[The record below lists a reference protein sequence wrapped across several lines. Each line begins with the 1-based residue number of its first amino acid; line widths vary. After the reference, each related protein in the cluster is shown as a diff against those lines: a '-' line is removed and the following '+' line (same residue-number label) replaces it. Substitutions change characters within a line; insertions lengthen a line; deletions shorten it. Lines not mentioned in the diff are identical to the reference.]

1 MPSLAVPIAT
11 LCLLVSG
18 CGFMMIGPPAEKM
31 DLTSQNDAEENLKAI
46 RAMLADQQTRSAPSS
61 DKPFDEPLTPLPPSE
76 SKAMSEPQSSV
87 DLVTPFSVS
96 STGSI
101 NPPTKIPWTPPSISS
116 PGPPDRLFQPTTLWL
131 L

>member
-46 RAMLADQQTRSAPSS
+46 RAMLADQHARSAPSS

-101 NPPTKIPWTPPSISS
+101 NPPTKIPMDFTVH
-116 PGPPDRLFQPTTLWL
+116 Q
-131 L
+131 